1 MGDWAR
7 RVMGIGKGPTKG
19 TAMQSKSKAYEIRAV
34 NDIPYF
40 QGFLKQLEAVAQ
52 KPVGVGNHAEMIEQ
66 VGRQNAYREILAVLR
81 KDLET
86 AERFVAGDQARQRQS

>member
-52 KPVGVGNHAEMIEQ
+52 KPVGVGNHAEMI
-66 VGRQNAYREILAVLR
+66 REILAVLR